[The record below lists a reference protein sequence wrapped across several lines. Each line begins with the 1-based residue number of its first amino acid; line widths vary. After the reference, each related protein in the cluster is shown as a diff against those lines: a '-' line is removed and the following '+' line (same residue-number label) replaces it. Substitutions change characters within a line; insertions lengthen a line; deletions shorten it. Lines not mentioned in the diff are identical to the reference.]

1 MFGKSNIWKAVE
13 IWTISFSIETK
24 ARKQQELG
32 GTYKQFLSKTSQSTD
47 SLLLDEIEKF
57 PSISTRMHSKGRVCN
72 LAYLQAGLLMMVMC
86 NESPNQ
92 AVMNM
97 YIMDTV
103 VYKQKRQLP
112 LRLRK
117 EY

>member
-1 MFGKSNIWKAVE
+1 MSVKSNIRKAVD

-72 LAYLQAGLLMMVMC
+72 LAYLQAGLLLMAPC